1 MRKAI
6 QSLVILGSLLVG
18 SAAYAQDTAEIQK
31 AVDGLSDVF
40 AKDVALRWKWKGD
53 FRVRNENID
62 QELSA
67 ERNRNRVRVRLGF
80 EAEVNPTVKAGFQ
93 FATTENGDARSSNQ
107 TLGDVNSRKALD
119 LDLAYVEWAPNAA
132 TKVTLGKMKQ
142 PLVTTTSYF
151 VDKDVNPEGAA
162 LAFNHAA
169 TGGFVNVAVFDLAER
184 SAAVDS
190 TALAWQAGMRGKL
203 NDDTSYVLAVGEMN
217 HHAVKNMAV
226 VQSGSAGGFFGNTT
240 KTVGCNSTV
249 ALNASCLAN
258 EFEVRNALA
267 EVTTVFADQPVVL
280 FVDWAENTKA
290 AKLNKALAYGVTLG
304 KASLPNSWEVGVV
317 SQSVEKD
324 ALYGQWIDS
333 DFAAG
338 NTDGDGYTL
347 RGAYQ
352 VAKNWK
358 LNVAYHLNQTNNDVP
373 ATVVINNKNALLM
386 NRDYK
391 RLQLDLNYA
400 F

>member
-6 QSLVILGSLLVG
+6 QSLVILGSLLGGV
-18 SAAYAQDTAEIQK
+18 AHAQDTAEVQQ
-31 AVDGLSDVF
+31 AVDGLSDAF
-40 AKDVALRWKWKGD
+40 AKDIALRWKWKGD
-53 FRVRNENID
+53 FRVRNENIVQD
-62 QELSA
+62 YSID
-67 ERNRNRVRVRLGF
+67 RNRSRVRVRLGF

-93 FATTENGDARSSNQ
+93 FATTESGDARSSNQ

-142 PLVTTTSYF
+142 PLAMTTSYF
-151 VDKDVNPEGAA
+151 VDKDINPEGAA
-162 LAFNHAA
+162 LAFNHAP
-169 TGGFVNVAVFDLAER
+169 TGAFVNAALFDLVER
-184 SAAVDS
+184 SSASDS
-190 TALAWQAGMRGKL
+190 TAVALQVGLRGKL
-203 NDDTSYVLAVGEMN
+203 NDDTSYVLAAGEMK
-217 HHAVKNMAV
+217 HHNVKNFAV
-226 VQSGSAGGFFGNTT
+226 VQSGSAGGFFGNST
-240 KTVGCNSTV
+240 KMGCVGAAT
-249 ALNASCLAN
+249 CLSN
-258 EFEVRNALA
+258 EFEVRNVLA
-267 EVTTVFADQPVVL
+267 EVTTVVADYPVVA

-290 AKLNKALAYGVTLG
+290 AKFNKAIAYGVTLG

-317 SQSVEKD
+317 SQKVEKD

-333 DFAAG
+333 DYAAG

-358 LNVAYHLNQTNNDVP
+358 LNVAYHMNETNNDVP
-373 ATVVINNKNALLM
+373 LFAIVAGSSVVEVYDREYN
-386 NRDYK
+386 

>member
-6 QSLVILGSLLVG
+6 QSLVILGSLIGGV
-18 SAAYAQDTAEIQK
+18 AYAQSAADVQAS
-31 AVDGLSDVF
+31 VDNLSDVY
-40 AKDVALRWKWKGD
+40 AKDVASRWKWKGD
-53 FRVRNENID
+53 FRVRNENIE
-62 QELSA
+62 QELSPD
-67 ERNRNRVRVRLGF
+67 RNRNRVRVRLGF

-151 VDKDVNPEGAA
+151 VDKDINPEGAA
-162 LAFNHAA
+162 LAFNHLA
-169 TGGFVNVAVFDLAER
+169 TGGFVNVAMFDLAER
-184 SAAVDS
+184 STAADS
-190 TALAWQAGMRGKL
+190 TALAWQAGLRGKL
-203 NDDTSYVLAVGEMN
+203 NDETSYVLAVGEMN
-217 HHAVKNMAV
+217 HRNVKNLAV

-240 KTVGCNSTV
+240 KTVGCVGV
-249 ALNASCLAN
+249 ATCLAN

-267 EVTTVFADQPVVL
+267 EVTTVFAGQPVVL

-290 AKLNKALAYGVTLG
+290 ANLNKAIAYGVTLG

-317 SQSVEKD
+317 SQKVEKD
-324 ALYGQWIDS
+324 ALFGQWIDS
-333 DFAAG
+333 DYAAG

-352 VAKNWK
+352 LAKNWK
-358 LNVAYHLNQTNNDVP
+358 LNVAYHMNETNNDVP
-373 ATVVINNKNALLM
+373 VAISGKNVLD
-386 NRDYK
+386 RDYK

>member
-6 QSLVILGSLLVG
+6 QSLVILGSLISGVAYG
-18 SAAYAQDTAEIQK
+18 QSAADVQAS
-31 AVDGLSDVF
+31 VDNLSDVY
-40 AKDVALRWKWKGD
+40 AKDVASRWKWKGD
-53 FRVRNENID
+53 FRVRNENIE
-62 QELSA
+62 QELSPD
-67 ERNRNRVRVRLGF
+67 RNRTRMRVRLGF

-93 FATTENGDARSSNQ
+93 FATTENGDARSTNQ
-107 TLGDVNSRKALD
+107 TFSDVNSKKALD

-151 VDKDVNPEGAA
+151 VDKDINPEGAA
-162 LAFNHAA
+162 LAFNHLA
-169 TGGFVNVAVFDLAER
+169 TGGFVNVAMFDLAER
-184 SAAVDS
+184 SAASDS
-190 TALAWQAGMRGKL
+190 TALAWQAGLRGKL
-203 NDDTSYVLAVGEMN
+203 NDETSYVLAVGEMN
-217 HHAVKNMAV
+217 HRNVKNLAV

-240 KTVGCNSTV
+240 KTVGCVGVTT
-249 ALNASCLAN
+249 CLAN

-267 EVTTVFADQPVVL
+267 EVTTVFAGQPVVL
-280 FVDWAENTKA
+280 FVDWAENTKV
-290 AKLNKALAYGVTLG
+290 AKLNKAIAYGVTLG

-317 SQSVEKD
+317 SQKVEKD
-324 ALYGQWIDS
+324 ALFGQWIDS
-333 DFAAG
+333 DYAAG

-352 VAKNWK
+352 LAKNWK
-358 LNVAYHLNQTNNDVP
+358 LNVAYHMNETNNDVP
-373 ATVVINNKNALLM
+373 VAISGKNVLD
-386 NRDYK
+386 RDYK

>member
-6 QSLVILGSLLVG
+6 QTLVILGSLVCG
-18 SAAYAQDTAEIQK
+18 SAYAQDSAEIQQ
-31 AVDGLSDVF
+31 AVDGLSDAF

-62 QELSA
+62 QELA
-67 ERNRNRVRVRLGF
+67 VERNRSRVRVRLGF

-93 FATTENGDARSSNQ
+93 FATTESGDARSSNQ
-107 TLGDVNSRKALD
+107 TLGDVNSRKSLD

-151 VDKDVNPEGAA
+151 VDKDINPEGAA
-162 LAFNHAA
+162 VACTHAPTGAFANAA
-169 TGGFVNVAVFDLAER
+169 LFDLVER
-184 SAAVDS
+184 GSAVDS
-190 TALAWQAGMRGKL
+190 TAVALQVGVRGKL
-203 NDDTSYVLAVGEMN
+203 NDDTAYVLAAGEMK
-217 HHAVKNMAV
+217 HRAVKNQAV
-226 VQSGSAGGFFGNTT
+226 IQSGSVGGFFGNTT
-240 KTVGCNSTV
+240 KTTGCAVGV
-249 ALNASCLAN
+249 ATCLAN
-258 EFEVRNALA
+258 EFAVRNALA
-267 EVTTVFADQPVVL
+267 EVSTIVADYPVTV
-280 FVDWAENTKA
+280 FVDWAENADA
-290 AKLNKALAYGVTLG
+290 AKYNEALAYGVTLG

-317 SQSVEKD
+317 RQMVEKD
-324 ALYGQWIDS
+324 ALFGQWIDS

-358 LNVAYHLNQTNNDVP
+358 LNVAYHMNETNNEV
-373 ATVVINNKNALLM
+373 AAVVNGRNVLD
-386 NRDYK
+386 RDYK

>member
-6 QSLVILGSLLVG
+6 QTLVILGSLICG
-18 SAAYAQDTAEIQK
+18 SAYAQDSAEIQQ
-31 AVDGLSDVF
+31 AVDGLSDAF

-62 QELSA
+62 QELA
-67 ERNRNRVRVRLGF
+67 VERNRSRVRVRLGF

-93 FATTENGDARSSNQ
+93 FATTESGDARSSNQ

-151 VDKDVNPEGAA
+151 VDKDINPEGAA
-162 LAFNHAA
+162 VAFNHAP
-169 TGGFVNVAVFDLAER
+169 TGAFVNAALFDLVER
-184 SAAVDS
+184 GSAVDS
-190 TALAWQAGMRGKL
+190 TAAAWQVGMRGKL
-203 NDDTSYVLAVGEMN
+203 NDDTAYVLAAGEMK
-217 HHAVKNMAV
+217 HHAVKNHAV
-226 VQSGSAGGFFGNTT
+226 IQSGSAGGFFGNTT
-240 KTVGCNSTV
+240 KTTGCVVGV
-249 ALNASCLAN
+249 ATCLAN
-258 EFEVRNALA
+258 EFAVRNALA
-267 EVTTVFADQPVVL
+267 EVSTVVADFPVTV
-280 FVDWAENTKA
+280 FVDWAENVEA
-290 AKLNKALAYGVTLG
+290 AKLNEALAYGVTLG
-304 KASLPNSWEVGVV
+304 KASLPGSWEVGVV
-317 SQSVEKD
+317 SQKVEKD
-324 ALYGQWIDS
+324 ALFGQWIDS
-333 DFAAG
+333 DYAAG

-358 LNVAYHLNQTNNDVP
+358 LNVAYHMNETNNDV
-373 ATVVINNKNALLM
+373 AAVVSGRNVLD
-386 NRDYK
+386 RDYK

>member
-1 MRKAI
+1 
-6 QSLVILGSLLVG
+6 LGSLVCG
-18 SAAYAQDTAEIQK
+18 SAYAQDSAEIQQ
-31 AVDGLSDVF
+31 AVDGLSDAF

-62 QELSA
+62 QEA
-67 ERNRNRVRVRLGF
+67 AVERNRSRVRVRLGF

-93 FATTENGDARSSNQ
+93 FATTESGDARSSNQ
-107 TLGDVNSRKALD
+107 TLGDVNSRKSLD

-151 VDKDVNPEGAA
+151 VDKDINPEGAA
-162 LAFNHAA
+162 VACTHAPTGAFANAA
-169 TGGFVNVAVFDLAER
+169 LFDLVER
-184 SAAVDS
+184 GSAVDS
-190 TALAWQAGMRGKL
+190 TAVALQVGVRGKL
-203 NDDTSYVLAVGEMN
+203 NDDTAYVLAAGEMK
-217 HHAVKNMAV
+217 HRAVKNQAV
-226 VQSGSAGGFFGNTT
+226 IQSGSVGGFFGNTT
-240 KTVGCNSTV
+240 KTTGCAVGV
-249 ALNASCLAN
+249 ATCLAN
-258 EFEVRNALA
+258 EFAVRNALA
-267 EVTTVFADQPVVL
+267 EVSTIVADYPVTV
-280 FVDWAENTKA
+280 FVDWAENADA
-290 AKLNKALAYGVTLG
+290 AKYNEALAYGVTLG

-317 SQSVEKD
+317 RQMVEKD
-324 ALYGQWIDS
+324 ALFGQWIDS

-358 LNVAYHLNQTNNDVP
+358 LNVAYHMNETNNEV
-373 ATVVINNKNALLM
+373 AAVVNGRNVLD
-386 NRDYK
+386 RDYK

>member
-6 QSLVILGSLLVG
+6 QSLVILGSLLGGV
-18 SAAYAQDTAEIQK
+18 AHAQDTAEVQQ
-31 AVDGLSDVF
+31 AVDGLSDAF
-40 AKDVALRWKWKGD
+40 AKDIALRWKWKGD
-53 FRVRNENID
+53 FRVRNENIVQD
-62 QELSA
+62 YSID
-67 ERNRNRVRVRLGF
+67 RNRSRVRVRLGF

-93 FATTENGDARSSNQ
+93 FATTESGDARSSNQ

-142 PLVTTTSYF
+142 PLAMTTSYF
-151 VDKDVNPEGAA
+151 VDKDINPEGAA
-162 LAFNHAA
+162 LAFNHAP
-169 TGGFVNVAVFDLAER
+169 TGAFVNAALFDLVER
-184 SAAVDS
+184 SSASDS
-190 TALAWQAGMRGKL
+190 TAVALQVGLRGKL
-203 NDDTSYVLAVGEMN
+203 NDDTSYVLAAGEMK
-217 HHAVKNMAV
+217 HHNVKNFAV
-226 VQSGSAGGFFGNTT
+226 VQSGSAGGFFGNST
-240 KTVGCNSTV
+240 KMGCVGAAT
-249 ALNASCLAN
+249 CLSN
-258 EFEVRNALA
+258 EFEVRNVLA
-267 EVTTVFADQPVVL
+267 EVTTVVADYPVVA

-290 AKLNKALAYGVTLG
+290 AKFNKALAYGVTLG

-317 SQSVEKD
+317 SQKVEKD
-324 ALYGQWIDS
+324 ALFGQWIDS
-333 DFAAG
+333 DYAAG

-358 LNVAYHLNQTNNDVP
+358 LNVAYHMNETNNDVP
-373 ATVVINNKNALLM
+373 LFAIVAGSSVVEVYDREYN
-386 NRDYK
+386 

>member
-6 QSLVILGSLLVG
+6 QTLVILGSLICG
-18 SAAYAQDTAEIQK
+18 SAYAQDSAEIQQ
-31 AVDGLSDVF
+31 AVDGLSDAF

-62 QELSA
+62 QELA
-67 ERNRNRVRVRLGF
+67 VERNRSRVRVRLGF

-93 FATTENGDARSSNQ
+93 FATTESGDARSSNQ
-107 TLGDVNSRKALD
+107 TLGDVNSRKSLD

-151 VDKDVNPEGAA
+151 VDKDINPEGAA
-162 LAFNHAA
+162 VAYTHAPTGAFANAA
-169 TGGFVNVAVFDLAER
+169 LFDLVER
-184 SAAVDS
+184 GSAVDS
-190 TALAWQAGMRGKL
+190 TAVALQVGVRGKL
-203 NDDTSYVLAVGEMN
+203 NDDTAYVLAAGEMK
-217 HHAVKNMAV
+217 HRAVKNQAV
-226 VQSGSAGGFFGNTT
+226 IQSGSVGGFFGNTT
-240 KTVGCNSTV
+240 KTTGCAVGV
-249 ALNASCLAN
+249 ATCLAN
-258 EFEVRNALA
+258 EFAVRNALA
-267 EVTTVFADQPVVL
+267 EVSTIVADYPVTV
-280 FVDWAENTKA
+280 FVDWAENADA
-290 AKLNKALAYGVTLG
+290 AKYNEALAYGVTLG

-317 SQSVEKD
+317 RQMVEKD
-324 ALYGQWIDS
+324 ALFGQWIDS

-352 VAKNWK
+352 VDKNWK
-358 LNVAYHLNQTNNDVP
+358 LNVAYHMNETNNEV
-373 ATVVINNKNALLM
+373 AAVVNGRNVLD
-386 NRDYK
+386 RDYK

>member
-6 QSLVILGSLLVG
+6 QTLVILGSLICG
-18 SAAYAQDTAEIQK
+18 SAYAQDSAEIQQ
-31 AVDGLSDVF
+31 AVDGLSDAF

-62 QELSA
+62 QELA
-67 ERNRNRVRVRLGF
+67 VERNRSRVRVRLGF

-93 FATTENGDARSSNQ
+93 FATTESGDARSSNQ
-107 TLGDVNSRKALD
+107 TLGDVNSRKSLD

-151 VDKDVNPEGAA
+151 VDKDINPEGAA
-162 LAFNHAA
+162 VAYTHAPTGAFANAA
-169 TGGFVNVAVFDLAER
+169 LFDLVER
-184 SAAVDS
+184 GSAVDS
-190 TALAWQAGMRGKL
+190 TAVALQVGVRGKL
-203 NDDTSYVLAVGEMN
+203 NDDTAYVLAAGEMK
-217 HHAVKNMAV
+217 HRAVKNQAV
-226 VQSGSAGGFFGNTT
+226 IQSGSVGGFFGNTT
-240 KTVGCNSTV
+240 KTTGCAVGV
-249 ALNASCLAN
+249 ATCLAN
-258 EFEVRNALA
+258 EFAVRNALA
-267 EVTTVFADQPVVL
+267 EVSTIVADYPVTV
-280 FVDWAENTKA
+280 FVDWAENADA
-290 AKLNKALAYGVTLG
+290 AKYNEALAYGVTLG

-317 SQSVEKD
+317 RQMVEKD
-324 ALYGQWIDS
+324 ALFGQWIDS

-358 LNVAYHLNQTNNDVP
+358 LNVAYHMNETNNEV
-373 ATVVINNKNALLM
+373 AAVVNGRNVLD
-386 NRDYK
+386 RDYK

>member
-6 QSLVILGSLLVG
+6 QTLVILGSLICG
-18 SAAYAQDTAEIQK
+18 SAYAQDSAEIQQ
-31 AVDGLSDVF
+31 AVDGLSDAF

-62 QELSA
+62 QEA
-67 ERNRNRVRVRLGF
+67 AVERNRSRVRVRLGF

-93 FATTENGDARSSNQ
+93 FATTESGDARSSNQ
-107 TLGDVNSRKALD
+107 TLGDVNSRKSLD

-151 VDKDVNPEGAA
+151 VDKDINPEGAA
-162 LAFNHAA
+162 VACTHAPTGAFANAA
-169 TGGFVNVAVFDLAER
+169 LFDLVER
-184 SAAVDS
+184 GSTVDS
-190 TALAWQAGMRGKL
+190 TAVALQVGVRGKL
-203 NDDTSYVLAVGEMN
+203 NDDTAYVLAAGEMK
-217 HHAVKNMAV
+217 HRAVKNQAV
-226 VQSGSAGGFFGNTT
+226 IQSGSVGGFFGNTT
-240 KTVGCNSTV
+240 KTTGCAVGV
-249 ALNASCLAN
+249 ATCLAN
-258 EFEVRNALA
+258 EFAVRNALA
-267 EVTTVFADQPVVL
+267 EVSTIVADYPVTV
-280 FVDWAENTKA
+280 FVDWAENADA
-290 AKLNKALAYGVTLG
+290 AKYNEALAYGVTLG

-317 SQSVEKD
+317 RQMVEKD
-324 ALYGQWIDS
+324 ALFGQWIDS

-358 LNVAYHLNQTNNDVP
+358 LNVAYHMNETNNEV
-373 ATVVINNKNALLM
+373 AAVVNGRNVLD
-386 NRDYK
+386 RDYK

>member
-6 QSLVILGSLLVG
+6 QSLVILGSLLGGV
-18 SAAYAQDTAEIQK
+18 AYAQDTAEVQQ
-31 AVDGLSDVF
+31 AVDGLSDAF
-40 AKDVALRWKWKGD
+40 AKDVAARWKWKGD
-53 FRVRNENID
+53 FRVRNENIVQD
-62 QELSA
+62 YSID
-67 ERNRNRVRVRLGF
+67 RNRSRVRVRLGF

-93 FATTENGDARSSNQ
+93 FATTESGDARSSNQ

-142 PLVTTTSYF
+142 PLAMTTSYF
-151 VDKDVNPEGAA
+151 VDKDINPEGAA
-162 LAFNHAA
+162 LAFNHVP
-169 TGGFVNVAVFDLAER
+169 TGAFVNAALFDLIER
-184 SAAVDS
+184 SSASDS
-190 TALAWQAGMRGKL
+190 TAVALQVGLRGKL
-203 NDDTSYVLAVGEMN
+203 NDDTSYVLAAGEMK
-217 HHAVKNMAV
+217 HHNVKNFAV
-226 VQSGSAGGFFGNTT
+226 VQSGSAGGFFGNST
-240 KTVGCNSTV
+240 KMGCVGAAT
-249 ALNASCLAN
+249 CLSN
-258 EFEVRNALA
+258 EFEVRNVLA
-267 EVTTVFADQPVVL
+267 EVTTVVADYPVVA

-290 AKLNKALAYGVTLG
+290 AKFNKALAYGVTLG

-317 SQSVEKD
+317 SQKVEKD

-333 DFAAG
+333 DYAAG

-358 LNVAYHLNQTNNDVP
+358 LNVAYHMNETNNDVP
-373 ATVVINNKNALLM
+373 LFAIVAGSSVVEVYDREYN
-386 NRDYK
+386 
-391 RLQLDLNYA
+391 RLQLDLNYT

>member
-18 SAAYAQDTAEIQK
+18 SATYAQDTAEIQT
-31 AVDGLSDVF
+31 AVDGLSDAF

-62 QELSA
+62 QALA
-67 ERNRNRVRVRLGF
+67 VERNRSRVRVRLGF

-142 PLVTTTSYF
+142 PLAMTTSYF
-151 VDKDVNPEGAA
+151 VDKDINPEGAA
-162 LAFNHAA
+162 LAFTHAP
-169 TGGFVNVAVFDLAER
+169 TGTFVNAALFDLVER
-184 SAAVDS
+184 SSTVDS
-190 TALAWQAGMRGKL
+190 TAVALQVGLRGKL
-203 NDDTSYVLAVGEMN
+203 TDETSYVLAAGEMK
-217 HHAVKNMAV
+217 HRAVKNLAV
-226 VQSGSAGGFFGNTT
+226 IQSGAAGGFFGNTT
-240 KTVGCNSTV
+240 KTVGCAAGVTT
-249 ALNASCLAN
+249 CLAN
-258 EFEVRNALA
+258 EFEVRNVLA
-267 EVTTVFADQPVVL
+267 EVTTVVADYPVVA

-304 KASLPNSWEVGVV
+304 KASLPNTWEVGVV
-317 SQSVEKD
+317 SQKVEKD
-324 ALYGQWIDS
+324 ALFGQWIDS

-338 NTDGDGYTL
+338 NTDGDGYAL

-358 LNVAYHLNQTNNDVP
+358 LNVTYMVNETNNDVP
-373 ATVVINNKNALLM
+373 VVLAGKNVLD
-386 NRDYK
+386 REYK

>member
-6 QSLVILGSLLVG
+6 QSLVILGSLISGVAYG
-18 SAAYAQDTAEIQK
+18 QSAADVQAS
-31 AVDGLSDVF
+31 VDNLSDVY
-40 AKDVALRWKWKGD
+40 AKDVASRWKWKGD
-53 FRVRNENID
+53 FRVRNENIE
-62 QELSA
+62 QELSPD
-67 ERNRNRVRVRLGF
+67 RNRSRVRVRLGF

-151 VDKDVNPEGAA
+151 VDKDINPEGAA
-162 LAFNHAA
+162 LAFNHLA
-169 TGGFVNVAVFDLAER
+169 TGGFVNVAMFDLAER

-203 NDDTSYVLAVGEMN
+203 NDETSYVLAVGEMN
-217 HHAVKNMAV
+217 HHNVKNLAV

-240 KTVGCNSTV
+240 KAVGCVGVTT
-249 ALNASCLAN
+249 CLAN

-267 EVTTVFADQPVVL
+267 EVTTVVAGQPVVL

-290 AKLNKALAYGVTLG
+290 AKLNKAIAYGVTLG

-317 SQSVEKD
+317 SQKVEKD
-324 ALYGQWIDS
+324 ALFGQWIDS
-333 DFAAG
+333 DYAAG

-352 VAKNWK
+352 LAKNWK
-358 LNVAYHLNQTNNDVP
+358 LNVAYHMNETNNDVP
-373 ATVVINNKNALLM
+373 VAINGKNVLD
-386 NRDYK
+386 RDYK

>member
-6 QSLVILGSLLVG
+6 QTLVILGSLICG
-18 SAAYAQDTAEIQK
+18 SAYAQDSAEIQQ
-31 AVDGLSDVF
+31 AVDGLSDAF

-62 QELSA
+62 QELA
-67 ERNRNRVRVRLGF
+67 VERNRSRVRVRLGF

-93 FATTENGDARSSNQ
+93 FATTESGDARSSNQ
-107 TLGDVNSRKALD
+107 TLGDVNSRKSLD

-151 VDKDVNPEGAA
+151 VDKDINPEGAA
-162 LAFNHAA
+162 VACTHAPTGAFANAA
-169 TGGFVNVAVFDLAER
+169 LFDLVER
-184 SAAVDS
+184 GSAVDS
-190 TALAWQAGMRGKL
+190 TAVALQVGVRGKL
-203 NDDTSYVLAVGEMN
+203 NDDTAYVLAAGEMK
-217 HHAVKNMAV
+217 HRAVKNQAV
-226 VQSGSAGGFFGNTT
+226 IQSGSVGGFFGNTT
-240 KTVGCNSTV
+240 KTTGCAVGV
-249 ALNASCLAN
+249 ATCLAN
-258 EFEVRNALA
+258 EFAVRNALA
-267 EVTTVFADQPVVL
+267 EVSTIVADYPVTV
-280 FVDWAENTKA
+280 FVDWAENADA
-290 AKLNKALAYGVTLG
+290 AKYNEALAYGVTLG

-317 SQSVEKD
+317 RQMVEKD
-324 ALYGQWIDS
+324 ALFGQWIDS

-358 LNVAYHLNQTNNDVP
+358 LNVAYHMNETNNEV
-373 ATVVINNKNALLM
+373 AAVVNGRNVLD
-386 NRDYK
+386 RDYK

>member
-6 QSLVILGSLLVG
+6 QTLVILGSLICG
-18 SAAYAQDTAEIQK
+18 SAYAQDSAEIQQ
-31 AVDGLSDVF
+31 AVDGLSDAF

-62 QELSA
+62 QEA
-67 ERNRNRVRVRLGF
+67 AVERNRSRVRVRLGF

-107 TLGDVNSRKALD
+107 TLGDVNSRKSLD

-151 VDKDVNPEGAA
+151 VDKDINPEGAA
-162 LAFNHAA
+162 VACTHAPTGAFANAA
-169 TGGFVNVAVFDLAER
+169 LFDLVER
-184 SAAVDS
+184 GSAVDS
-190 TALAWQAGMRGKL
+190 TAVALQVGVRGKL
-203 NDDTSYVLAVGEMN
+203 NDDTAYVLAAGEMK
-217 HHAVKNMAV
+217 HRAVKNQAV
-226 VQSGSAGGFFGNTT
+226 IQSGSVGGFFGNTT
-240 KTVGCNSTV
+240 KTTGCAVGV
-249 ALNASCLAN
+249 ATCLAN
-258 EFEVRNALA
+258 EFAVRNALA
-267 EVTTVFADQPVVL
+267 EVSTIVADYPVTV
-280 FVDWAENTKA
+280 FVDWAENADA
-290 AKLNKALAYGVTLG
+290 AKYNEALAYGVTLG

-317 SQSVEKD
+317 RQMVEKD
-324 ALYGQWIDS
+324 ALFGQWIDS

-358 LNVAYHLNQTNNDVP
+358 LNVAYHMNETNNEV
-373 ATVVINNKNALLM
+373 AAVVNGRNVLD
-386 NRDYK
+386 RDYK

>member
-18 SAAYAQDTAEIQK
+18 SVTHAADSAEIQQ
-31 AVDGLSDVF
+31 AVDGLSDAF
-40 AKDVALRWKWKGD
+40 AKDIALRWKWKGD

-62 QELSA
+62 QALA
-67 ERNRNRVRVRLGF
+67 VERNRSRVRVRLGF
-80 EAEVNPTVKAGFQ
+80 DAEVNPTVRAGFQ

-119 LDLAYVEWAPNAA
+119 LDLAYVEWAPNAVS
-132 TKVTLGKMKQ
+132 KVTLGKMKQ

-151 VDKDVNPEGAA
+151 VDKDINPEGAA
-162 LAFNHAA
+162 LAFNHAP
-169 TGGFVNVAVFDLAER
+169 TGAFVNAAMFDLVER
-184 SAAVDS
+184 GSAVDS
-190 TALAWQAGMRGKL
+190 TAVAMQVGLRGKL
-203 NDDTSYVLAVGEMN
+203 NDETAYVVAVGQTN
-217 HHAVKNMAV
+217 HRAVKNQAV
-226 VQSGSAGGFFGNTT
+226 VQSGAAGGFFGNTT
-240 KTVGCNSTV
+240 KTTGCAAGV
-249 ALNASCLAN
+249 ATCLAN

-267 EVTTVFADQPVVL
+267 ELSTVVADYPVTV
-280 FVDWAENTKA
+280 FVDWAENAKA

-317 SQSVEKD
+317 SQKVEKD
-324 ALYGQWIDS
+324 ALFGQWIDS

-338 NTDGDGYTL
+338 NTDGDGYAL
-347 RGAYQ
+347 RGVYQ

-358 LNVAYHLNQTNNDVP
+358 LNATYMVNKTNNDVP
-373 ATVVINNKNALLM
+373 VVINGKNVLD
-386 NRDYK
+386 RDYK
-391 RLQLDLNYA
+391 RLQLDLNFA

>member
-6 QSLVILGSLLVG
+6 QTLVILGSLVCG
-18 SAAYAQDTAEIQK
+18 SAYAQDSAEIQQ
-31 AVDGLSDVF
+31 AVDGLSDAF

-62 QELSA
+62 QELA
-67 ERNRNRVRVRLGF
+67 VERNRSRVRVRLGF

-107 TLGDVNSRKALD
+107 TLGDVNSRKSLD

-151 VDKDVNPEGAA
+151 VDKDINPEGAA
-162 LAFNHAA
+162 VAYTHAPTGAFANAA
-169 TGGFVNVAVFDLAER
+169 LFDLVER
-184 SAAVDS
+184 GSAVDS
-190 TALAWQAGMRGKL
+190 TAVALQVGVRGKL
-203 NDDTSYVLAVGEMN
+203 NDDTAYVLAAGEMK
-217 HHAVKNMAV
+217 HRAVKNQAV
-226 VQSGSAGGFFGNTT
+226 IQSGSVGGFFGNTT
-240 KTVGCNSTV
+240 KTTGCAVGV
-249 ALNASCLAN
+249 ATCLAN
-258 EFEVRNALA
+258 EFAVRNALA
-267 EVTTVFADQPVVL
+267 EVSTIVADYPVTV
-280 FVDWAENTKA
+280 FVDWAENADA
-290 AKLNKALAYGVTLG
+290 AKYNEALAYGVTLG

-317 SQSVEKD
+317 RQMVEKD
-324 ALYGQWIDS
+324 ALFGQWIDS

-352 VAKNWK
+352 VDKNWK
-358 LNVAYHLNQTNNDVP
+358 LNVAYHMNETNNDV
-373 ATVVINNKNALLM
+373 AAVVNGRNVLD
-386 NRDYK
+386 RDYK

>member
-6 QSLVILGSLLVG
+6 QTLVILGSLICG
-18 SAAYAQDTAEIQK
+18 SAYAQDSAEIQQ
-31 AVDGLSDVF
+31 AVDGLSDAF

-62 QELSA
+62 QELA
-67 ERNRNRVRVRLGF
+67 VERNRSRVRVRLGF

-151 VDKDVNPEGAA
+151 VDKDINPEGAA
-162 LAFNHAA
+162 VAFNHVP
-169 TGGFVNVAVFDLAER
+169 TGAFVNAALFDLAER
-184 SAAVDS
+184 GSAVDS
-190 TALAWQAGMRGKL
+190 TAVALQLGLRGKL
-203 NDDTSYVLAVGEMN
+203 NDDTAYVLAAGEMK
-217 HHAVKNMAV
+217 HHAVKNLAV
-226 VQSGSAGGFFGNTT
+226 IQSGAAGGFFGNTT
-240 KTVGCNSTV
+240 KTTGCAVGVST
-249 ALNASCLAN
+249 CLAN
-258 EFEVRNALA
+258 EFTVRNALA
-267 EVTTVFADQPVVL
+267 EVSTVVADFPVTV
-280 FVDWAENTKA
+280 FVDWAKNEDA
-290 AKLNKALAYGVTLG
+290 LKLNEALAYGVTLG

-317 SQSVEKD
+317 NQKVEKD
-324 ALYGQWIDS
+324 ALFGQWIDS
-333 DFAAG
+333 DYAAG

-358 LNVAYHLNQTNNDVP
+358 VNVAYHVNETNNDT
-373 ATVVINNKNALLM
+373 AAVITQGNILRQVKD
-386 NRDYK
+386 RDYK

>member
-53 FRVRNENID
+53 FRVRNENIE
-62 QELSA
+62 QELSPD
-67 ERNRNRVRVRLGF
+67 RNRSRMRVRLGF

-93 FATTENGDARSSNQ
+93 FATTENGDARSTNQ
-107 TLGDVNSRKALD
+107 TFGDVNSKKALD

-151 VDKDVNPEGAA
+151 VDKDINPEGAA
-162 LAFNHAA
+162 LAFNHLA
-169 TGGFVNVAVFDLAER
+169 TGGFVNVAMFDLAER
-184 SAAVDS
+184 STAADS
-190 TALAWQAGMRGKL
+190 TALAWQAGLRGKL
-203 NDDTSYVLAVGEMN
+203 NDETSYVLAVGEMN
-217 HHAVKNMAV
+217 HHNVKNLAV

-240 KTVGCNSTV
+240 KTVGCVGV
-249 ALNASCLAN
+249 ATCLAN

-290 AKLNKALAYGVTLG
+290 AKLNKAIAYGVTLG

-317 SQSVEKD
+317 LQKVEKD
-324 ALYGQWIDS
+324 ALFGQWIDS
-333 DFAAG
+333 DYAAG

-352 VAKNWK
+352 LAKNWK
-358 LNVAYHLNQTNNDVP
+358 LNVAYHMNETNNDVP
-373 ATVVINNKNALLM
+373 VIVAVSSTAFRQVYD
-386 NRDYK
+386 RDYK

>member
-6 QSLVILGSLLVG
+6 QTLVILGSLICG
-18 SAAYAQDTAEIQK
+18 SAYAQDTAEIQQ
-31 AVDGLSDVF
+31 AVDGLSDAF

-62 QELSA
+62 QELSV
-67 ERNRNRVRVRLGF
+67 ERNRSRVRVRLGF
-80 EAEVNPTVKAGFQ
+80 DAEVNPTVKAGFQ
-93 FATTENGDARSSNQ
+93 FATTESGDARSSNQ

-151 VDKDVNPEGAA
+151 VDKDINPEGAA
-162 LAFNHAA
+162 VAYTHAP
-169 TGGFVNVAVFDLAER
+169 TGAFVNAALFDLVER
-184 SAAVDS
+184 GSAVDS
-190 TALAWQAGMRGKL
+190 TALAWQVGMRGKL
-203 NDDTSYVLAVGEMN
+203 NDDTAYVLAAGEMK
-217 HHAVKNMAV
+217 HHAVKNHAV
-226 VQSGSAGGFFGNTT
+226 IQSGSAGGFFGNST
-240 KTVGCNSTV
+240 KLVGCIGAST
-249 ALNASCLAN
+249 CLAN
-258 EFEVRNALA
+258 EFEVRNVLA
-267 EVTTVFADQPVVL
+267 EVSTIVADQPVVL

-290 AKLNKALAYGVTLG
+290 VKFNKALAYGVTLG
-304 KASLPNSWEVGVV
+304 KASLPGSWEVGVV
-317 SQSVEKD
+317 TQKVEKD
-324 ALYGQWIDS
+324 ALFGQWIDS
-333 DFAAG
+333 DYAAG

-358 LNVAYHLNQTNNDVP
+358 LNVAYHMNETNNDVP
-373 ATVVINNKNALLM
+373 AILGQGVFLYELRD
-386 NRDYK
+386 RDYK

>member
-1 MRKAI
+1 LWRNKEKDMRKAI
-6 QSLVILGSLLVG
+6 QSLVILGSLLGGV
-18 SAAYAQDTAEIQK
+18 AHAQDTAEIQQ
-31 AVDGLSDVF
+31 AVDGLSDAF

-151 VDKDVNPEGAA
+151 VDKDINPEGAA
-162 LAFNHAA
+162 LAFNHAV
-169 TGGFVNVAVFDLAER
+169 TGGFVNVAMFDLAER
-184 SAAVDS
+184 STASDS
-190 TALAWQAGMRGKL
+190 TALAWQAGLRGKL
-203 NDDTSYVLAVGEMN
+203 NDETSYVLAVGEMN
-217 HHAVKNMAV
+217 HRNVKNLAV

-240 KTVGCNSTV
+240 KTVGCVGV
-249 ALNASCLAN
+249 ATCLAN

-267 EVTTVFADQPVVL
+267 EVTTVVAGQPIVL
-280 FVDWAENTKA
+280 FVDWAENTKVA
-290 AKLNKALAYGVTLG
+290 NLNKAIAYGVTLG

-317 SQSVEKD
+317 SQKVEKD
-324 ALYGQWIDS
+324 ALFGQWIDS
-333 DFAAG
+333 DYAAG

-352 VAKNWK
+352 LAKNWK
-358 LNVAYHLNQTNNDVP
+358 LNVAYHMNETNNDVP
-373 ATVVINNKNALLM
+373 VAISGKNVLD
-386 NRDYK
+386 RDYK

>member
-6 QSLVILGSLLVG
+6 QSLVILGSLLGGV
-18 SAAYAQDTAEIQK
+18 AYAQDTAEVQQ
-31 AVDGLSDVF
+31 AVDGLSDAF
-40 AKDVALRWKWKGD
+40 AKDIALRWKWKGD
-53 FRVRNENID
+53 FRVRNENIVQD
-62 QELSA
+62 YSID
-67 ERNRNRVRVRLGF
+67 RNRSRVRVRLGF

-93 FATTENGDARSSNQ
+93 FATTESGDARSSNQ

-142 PLVTTTSYF
+142 PLVMTTSYF
-151 VDKDVNPEGAA
+151 VDKDINPEGAA
-162 LAFNHAA
+162 LAFNHAP
-169 TGGFVNVAVFDLAER
+169 TGAFVNAALFDLVER
-184 SAAVDS
+184 SSASDS
-190 TALAWQAGMRGKL
+190 TAVALQVGLRGKL
-203 NDDTSYVLAVGEMN
+203 NDDTSYVLAAGEMK
-217 HHAVKNMAV
+217 HHNVKNFAV
-226 VQSGSAGGFFGNTT
+226 VQSGSAGGFFGNST
-240 KTVGCNSTV
+240 KMGCVGAAT
-249 ALNASCLAN
+249 CLSN
-258 EFEVRNALA
+258 EFEVRNVLA
-267 EVTTVFADQPVVL
+267 EVTTVVADYPVVA

-290 AKLNKALAYGVTLG
+290 PKFNKAIAYGVTLG

-317 SQSVEKD
+317 SQKVEKD
-324 ALYGQWIDS
+324 ALFGQWIDS
-333 DFAAG
+333 DYAAG

-358 LNVAYHLNQTNNDVP
+358 LNVAYHMNETNNDVP
-373 ATVVINNKNALLM
+373 LFAIVAGSSVVEVYDREYN
-386 NRDYK
+386 

>member
-6 QSLVILGSLLVG
+6 QSLVILGSLLGGV
-18 SAAYAQDTAEIQK
+18 SYAQDTAEVQQ
-31 AVDGLSDVF
+31 AVDGLSDAF
-40 AKDVALRWKWKGD
+40 AKDIALRWKWKGD
-53 FRVRNENID
+53 FRVRNENIVQD
-62 QELSA
+62 YSID
-67 ERNRNRVRVRLGF
+67 RNRSRVRVRLGF

-93 FATTENGDARSSNQ
+93 FATTESGDARSSNQ

-142 PLVTTTSYF
+142 PLAMTTSYF
-151 VDKDVNPEGAA
+151 VDKDINPEGAA
-162 LAFNHAA
+162 LAFNHAP
-169 TGGFVNVAVFDLAER
+169 TGAFVNAALFDLVER
-184 SAAVDS
+184 SSTSDS
-190 TALAWQAGMRGKL
+190 TAVALQVGLRGKL
-203 NDDTSYVLAVGEMN
+203 NDDTSYVLAAGEMK
-217 HHAVKNMAV
+217 HHNVKNFAV
-226 VQSGSAGGFFGNTT
+226 VQSGSAGGFFGNST
-240 KTVGCNSTV
+240 KMGCVGAAT
-249 ALNASCLAN
+249 CLSN
-258 EFEVRNALA
+258 EFEVRNVLA
-267 EVTTVFADQPVVL
+267 EVTTVVADYPVVA

-290 AKLNKALAYGVTLG
+290 AKFNKAIAYGVTLG

-317 SQSVEKD
+317 SQKVEKD
-324 ALYGQWIDS
+324 ALFGQWIDS
-333 DFAAG
+333 DYAAG

-358 LNVAYHLNQTNNDVP
+358 LNVAYHMNETNNDVP
-373 ATVVINNKNALLM
+373 LFAIVAGSSVVEVYDREYN
-386 NRDYK
+386 

>member
-6 QSLVILGSLLVG
+6 QTLVILGSLICG
-18 SAAYAQDTAEIQK
+18 SAYAQDSAEIQQ
-31 AVDGLSDVF
+31 AVDGLSDAF

-62 QELSA
+62 QELA
-67 ERNRNRVRVRLGF
+67 VERNRSRVRVRLGF

-107 TLGDVNSRKALD
+107 TLGDVNSRKSLD

-151 VDKDVNPEGAA
+151 VDKDINPEGAA
-162 LAFNHAA
+162 VACTHAPTGAFANAA
-169 TGGFVNVAVFDLAER
+169 LFDLVER
-184 SAAVDS
+184 GSAVDS
-190 TALAWQAGMRGKL
+190 TAVALQVGVRGKL
-203 NDDTSYVLAVGEMN
+203 NDDTAYVLAAGEMK
-217 HHAVKNMAV
+217 HRAVKNQAV
-226 VQSGSAGGFFGNTT
+226 IQSGSVGGFFGNTT
-240 KTVGCNSTV
+240 KTTGCAVGV
-249 ALNASCLAN
+249 ATCLAN
-258 EFEVRNALA
+258 EFAVRNALA
-267 EVTTVFADQPVVL
+267 EVSTIVADYPVTV
-280 FVDWAENTKA
+280 FVDWAENADA
-290 AKLNKALAYGVTLG
+290 AKYNEALAYGVTLG

-317 SQSVEKD
+317 RQMVEKD
-324 ALYGQWIDS
+324 ALFGQWIDS

-352 VAKNWK
+352 VDKNWK
-358 LNVAYHLNQTNNDVP
+358 LNVAYHMNETNNDV
-373 ATVVINNKNALLM
+373 AAVVNGRNVLD
-386 NRDYK
+386 RDYK